1 MNEYDTIWHNLKQ
14 CDDKFWD
21 VANVVNVSNFF
32 HLWTTSSCLKA
43 PAACCIRGG
52 TGHVS
57 TSWHGARTSTKIN
70 KHIEKP
76 NAFVKWKHLENWA
89 TPMGFVKTS
98 GHWVPF
104 YTLVAST
111 CYSTCERYW
120 QVISLPRA
128 RAIWCCLAAGTLWSI
143 SSAGKGSLTWYLNA
157 I

>member
-1 MNEYDTIWHNLKQ
+1 MWNPQKEKKEIYWKILKDNERKRTTMKDIERHQLTLVDMNTQVTCEKLNPQHHQ
-14 CDDKFWD
+14 
-21 VANVVNVSNFF
+21 
-32 HLWTTSSCLKA
+32 SSVCL
-43 PAACCIRGG
+43 R
-52 TGHVS
+52 
-57 TSWHGARTSTKIN
+57 W
-70 KHIEKP
+70 
-76 NAFVKWKHLENWA
+76 NAFIKWKHLGNWT
-89 TPMGFVKTS
+89 TPMGFVKIS

-157 I
+157 IYIHLDLRWSMMI